1 MNLKYWCITVLVLQ
15 LAMGK
20 MQTEELYDRS
30 SEKNIMEGLEII
42 STYFKEFN
50 ESLIGYVSQPSTW
63 KQEFK
68 GSCRNSTV
76 KSFFQEISRIS
87 DLRVIVR
94 NTTKQLSLC
103 FSEELD
109 QPVPEEV
116 NEICLHK
123 QSTKNRL
130 KNSNARTYFGED
142 EGGDSI
148 SCSIKVKH
156 GVISTQSTNINTVIT
171 STQSA
176 NEFNISTK
184 AINILESER
193 KLRAILVLQTMM
205 SEIKTQK
212 FYNSSN
218 EKIIMEGLEIIG
230 TYFKEFN
237 NTLADYVSQ
246 ESQNFQA
253 SRKHELKANCR
264 NATVKTSF
272 QEISRKSN
280 LKVIV
285 RNTTEQLSLCF
296 SEEMDQPVPE
306 EVNEIC
312 LHKQSIKKSLKNSKA
327 GKFFGENGGGDSIS
341 CSVDVKHRLVSM
353 QSVNNTIT
361 HTKILESE
369 RKLRVTFCNLEILLE
384 NILRK

>member
-1 MNLKYWCITVLVLQ
+1 MNLSFWCFT
-15 LAMGK
+15 
-20 MQTEELYDRS
+20 
-30 SEKNIMEGLEII
+30 
-42 STYFKEFN
+42 
-50 ESLIGYVSQPSTW
+50 
-63 KQEFK
+63 
-68 GSCRNSTV
+68 
-76 KSFFQEISRIS
+76 
-87 DLRVIVR
+87 
-94 NTTKQLSLC
+94 
-103 FSEELD
+103 
-109 QPVPEEV
+109 
-116 NEICLHK
+116 
-123 QSTKNRL
+123 
-130 KNSNARTYFGED
+130 
-142 EGGDSI
+142 
-148 SCSIKVKH
+148 
-156 GVISTQSTNINTVIT
+156 
-171 STQSA
+171 
-176 NEFNISTK
+176 
-184 AINILESER
+184 
-193 KLRAILVLQTMM
+193 ILVLQTMM

-361 HTKILESE
+361 HTKNYKSAAQN
-369 RKLRVTFCNLEILLE
+369 TSSFP
-384 NILRK
+384 

>member
-68 GSCRNSTV
+68 ASCRNSTV

-94 NTTKQLSLC
+94 NTTRQLSLC

-130 KNSNARTYFGED
+130 KNSNARTFFGED

-176 NEFNISTK
+176 YEFNISTK
-184 AINILESER
+184 AMNILESER

-205 SEIKTQK
+205 SEKTIEK
-212 FYNSSN
+212 FYDRYF
-218 EKIIMEGLEIIG
+218 IIFL
-230 TYFKEFN
+230 
-237 NTLADYVSQ
+237 L
-246 ESQNFQA
+246 
-253 SRKHELKANCR
+253 
-264 NATVKTSF
+264 
-272 QEISRKSN
+272 
-280 LKVIV
+280 
-285 RNTTEQLSLCF
+285 
-296 SEEMDQPVPE
+296 
-306 EVNEIC
+306 
-312 LHKQSIKKSLKNSKA
+312 SIKQTECLGSP
-327 GKFFGENGGGDSIS
+327 
-341 CSVDVKHRLVSM
+341 R
-353 QSVNNTIT
+353 T
-361 HTKILESE
+361 
-369 RKLRVTFCNLEILLE
+369 
-384 NILRK
+384 